1 MERTAVS
8 VTGQMLDEADERAD
22 LYRQALTD
30 LLMDIEPM
38 EGAEDGVPVEVAVR
52 KAARLLLNIPTTP
65 EVTDIVL
72 CLEHLAGRLED
83 VKDLKLHD

>member
-1 MERTAVS
+1 MS
-8 VTGQMLDEADERAD
+8 VTEQLIDEGADAVDEFYHRV
-22 LYRQALTD
+22 LTD

-52 KAARLLLNIPTTP
+52 KAARLLLNLPATP

-72 CLEHLAGRLED
+72 CLEHLAGRLET

>member
-1 MERTAVS
+1 MSTQEQLLESALGTS
-8 VTGQMLDEADERAD
+8 EELTSQ
-22 LYRQALTD
+22 YRRVLAD

-52 KAARLLLNIPTTP
+52 KAARLLLNLPATP

-83 VKDLKLHD
+83 VKDLQLHD